1 MFYDRWGKENWIVC
15 GRAQRAQ
22 YPEYRQTC
30 SIKAVFQGSAVDEIA
45 LIRKDKQARD
55 ARLYRME
62 SMELP
67 EIH

>member
-1 MFYDRWGKENWIVC
+1 MEEHRYCVTCELAHSEGWSDSSVVFYDLQE
-15 GRAQRAQ
+15 
-22 YPEYRQTC
+22 
-30 SIKAVFQGSAVDEIA
+30 AVDEIA